1 MIWISAVTGFSVPEI
16 PHIKSATFAE
26 MKHISYDC
34 DNVVPATK
42 KVCADTSVGYKTL
55 ALYIE
60 SSETI
65 YISNDFWWPSKKDQS
80 ILLHELVHHMQF
92 ANNYQK
98 TTESCGRPDLEAQ
111 AYSVQSEWLKTH
123 GMSLEKDIGIGPLYL
138 YIITTCIPPR
148 FYKD

>member
-26 MKHISYDC
+26 MKHLSYDC
-34 DNVVPATK
+34 DNIISSNK
-42 KVCADTSVGYKTL
+42 DVCKDTSVGGKTL
-55 ALYIE
+55 ALYME

-65 YISNDFWWPSKKDQS
+65 YLSNDFSWTSKKDQS

-98 TTESCGRPDLEAQ
+98 TTESCKRSVLEAQ
-111 AYSVQSEWLKTH
+111 AYSVQSEWLKTY
-123 GMSLEKDIGIGPLYL
+123 GMSLEKDIGLGPLYL
-138 YIITTCIPPR
+138 YIITTCFPPSP
-148 FYKD
+148 

>member
-98 TTESCGRPDLEAQ
+98 TTESCKRSVLEAQ